1 MNIFYNQSSDQIKEI
16 IIDFG
21 TNIFKSLELDKL
33 SEEEV
38 IKKYGS
44 YSNNINT
51 EEIEEQYEK
60 KIKSITDNHE
70 IILHSL
76 QERLNDFEINKDKT
90 ISERLKTEQKLH
102 ELEKRN
108 LNNEIIQLKENNRLT
123 ELIEDKICDK
133 KEFNNPTEQ
142 GDYVE
147 KIFDEIVEEGLKY
160 DPQATIHDTSDY
172 GGSGDRLI
180 KFSNGNVLMIE
191 VKNKDTIKKSDVD
204 EFKKCYEKD
213 FRENKI
219 DCALFF
225 SYRTTQIPNVCKAII
240 PKYFEDGKVLY
251 FGIDDIPN
259 DNYQKINK
267 RKNMENIIEI
277 AYNSTNDRKTK
288 ILNENT
294 SNVDIYN
301 NYLSI
306 LTSNKDNYNKELR
319 ESQKKTKQIEEKLS
333 DNDKK
338 MNNLYRDIQTRDIK
352 VDNTLL
358 DDKLYKAHLIERI
371 KGWKTSSKNGNSR
384 EWKKHCIDEL
394 KLGER
399 DISKIKNIKI
409 GELN

>member
-16 IIDFG
+16 IINFG

-147 KIFDEIVEEGLKY
+147 KIFDEIERR
-160 DPQATIHDTSDY
+160 ATRRSRGPI
-172 GGSGDRLI
+172 
-180 KFSNGNVLMIE
+180 
-191 VKNKDTIKKSDVD
+191 
-204 EFKKCYEKD
+204 
-213 FRENKI
+213 
-219 DCALFF
+219 
-225 SYRTTQIPNVCKAII
+225 
-240 PKYFEDGKVLY
+240 
-251 FGIDDIPN
+251 
-259 DNYQKINK
+259 
-267 RKNMENIIEI
+267 
-277 AYNSTNDRKTK
+277 STRRP
-288 ILNENT
+288 EY
-294 SNVDIYN
+294 SC
-301 NYLSI
+301 
-306 LTSNKDNYNKELR
+306 
-319 ESQKKTKQIEEKLS
+319 
-333 DNDKK
+333 
-338 MNNLYRDIQTRDIK
+338 M
-352 VDNTLL
+352 
-358 DDKLYKAHLIERI
+358 
-371 KGWKTSSKNGNSR
+371 G
-384 EWKKHCIDEL
+384 
-394 KLGER
+394 
-399 DISKIKNIKI
+399 
-409 GELN
+409 